1 MLGGAISRRLREVS
15 LVVARPMTIAEK
27 FESGGAR
34 G

>member
-1 MLGGAISRRLREVS
+1 MLGGAISRRLREASPVAVS
-15 LVVARPMTIAEK
+15 PMSIAEK